1 MCIYN
6 IYMRAR
12 LCARYYISRDK
23 IVFMMIELCLKKRV
37 LFWIGKK
44 NSAVIL
50 KHVNIKIRDKKS
62 T

>member
-1 MCIYN
+1 VCIY
-6 IYMRAR
+6 IYARAPVFTV
-12 LCARYYISRDK
+12 LSRDK

-50 KHVNIKIRDKKS
+50 KHLNY
-62 T
+62 